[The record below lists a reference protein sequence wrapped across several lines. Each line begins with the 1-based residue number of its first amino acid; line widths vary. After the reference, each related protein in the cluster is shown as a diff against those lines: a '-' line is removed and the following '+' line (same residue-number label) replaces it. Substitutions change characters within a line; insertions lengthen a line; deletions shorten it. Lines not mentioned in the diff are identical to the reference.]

1 LEDNLPLKNRRLS
14 VQAVIFDLD
23 GTLID
28 TAPIYYE
35 IIDVIF
41 ERLGIPPVGK
51 ATLLE
56 AMKDG
61 DFAWDVVLPAGMKYR
76 KDEMIKNARI
86 IIDDIAPAMFR
97 NQVKLIPGTAE
108 ALNGMAAAGLKLALV
123 TSTLR
128 DYMGVKLA
136 PLKAAGVENLLEI
149 VITADDVQNKKPHA
163 EPLVMC
169 SDKLGL
175 APEMCVYVGDT
186 RVDIRAGN
194 AAGMQTVGV
203 LTGFDDY
210 DALMNENPGFIVD
223 SVAGLMEGLTCVPPG
238 RSRRRLSED

>member
-1 LEDNLPLKNRRLS
+1 MPLENHPLA

-28 TAPIYYE
+28 TAPIYYK
-35 IIDVIF
+35 IIDVVF
-41 ERLGIPPVGK
+41 ERLGIPPVPK
-51 ATLLE
+51 AILLE

-61 DFAWDVVLPAGMKYR
+61 EFEWDIVLPAGIKDR
-76 KDEMIKNARI
+76 KDELIKDARTI
-86 IIDDIAPAMFR
+86 INDIAPAMFR
-97 NQVKLIPGTAE
+97 NQAKLIPGTAE
-108 ALNGMAAAGLKLALV
+108 VLNGMAAAGLKMALV

-128 DYMGVKLA
+128 DYMAVKLA
-136 PLKAAGVENLLEI
+136 PLKAAGIENLLEI

-169 SDKLGL
+169 SGKLGL

-186 RVDIRAGN
+186 RVDIRAGI
-194 AAGMQTVGV
+194 AAGMQAVGV

-210 DALMNENPGFIVD
+210 DALLNERPSFIVD
-223 SVAGLMEGLTCVPPG
+223 SVAELGERIKRGFP
-238 RSRRRLSED
+238 